1 MSDFKKAQYE
11 IIKIEHGPAA
21 AAAAW
26 LQGREDWDLPDA
38 VATRG

>member
-21 AAAAW
+21 AAAW
-26 LQGREDWDLPDA
+26 LQGRADWDLPDA